1 MNWAYFVLGMV
12 FIVVVV
18 PMWLKLHYRRR
29 DQRATAG
36 LTADERRELEEL
48 RRNAVRL
55 EERLSAL
62 ERAAPPAGAAAPRS

>member
-29 DQRATAG
+29 DALKAAG
-36 LTADERRELEEL
+36 LSAEERRELEDL
-48 RRNAVRL
+48 RRRAARL

-62 ERAAPPAGAAAPRS
+62 ERAAPGAKTDAV

>member
-29 DQRATAG
+29 DQQAAAG

-48 RRNAVRL
+48 RRSAARL

-62 ERAAPPAGAAAPRS
+62 ERAAPAGDAAARS